1 MYKQSILEGTGGNMD
16 VPYYAFVIKSID
28 DYEMKLAYILTDVF
42 KNW

>member
-1 MYKQSILEGTGGNMD
+1 MD